1 METNAQRH
9 QPYSLCLGDEKREEK
24 NKRTKQFLAFLGKH
38 SHERQLIKERVFRI
52 TPHLRGTKLPNFSCI

>member
-38 SHERQLIKERVFRI
+38 SHERQLIKES
-52 TPHLRGTKLPNFSCI
+52 L